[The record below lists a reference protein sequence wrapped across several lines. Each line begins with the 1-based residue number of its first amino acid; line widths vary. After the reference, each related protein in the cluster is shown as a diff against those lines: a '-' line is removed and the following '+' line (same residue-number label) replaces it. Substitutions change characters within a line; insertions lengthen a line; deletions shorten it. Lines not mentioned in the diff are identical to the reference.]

1 MMWDLVGHG
10 WAADLLSRHVAEGQV
25 RHAYLVAGPDG
36 VGKRTLALRFCQALH
51 CTAPPSPGGRCGN
64 CRACAQIESLKHPD
78 VHEVARA
85 EGESLL
91 GIDSVR
97 ELRRRLSLTSF
108 EGGWRI
114 ALLTN
119 FHDATIEAQ
128 NALLKTLEEPSPK
141 VVLIVTARQAELLL
155 PTIVSRCEVLA
166 LRPVP
171 VDQISTSLENRGEP
185 PERARLLAAL
195 SGGRPGVA
203 VQLAADPESLQAR
216 SAQLDRLRDLL
227 GASRAAQFAF
237 AEEVA
242 GRRRDVELEARRRE
256 AMRLLET
263 WLGLWRDALLAAAGA
278 RVAPANP
285 DRTEDAAWMA
295 EHVGLG
301 GARRAV
307 EAVERTMDA
316 VRRNANLQL
325 SLETLFL
332 DLPRIATP

>member
-1 MMWDLVGHG
+1 MTWDLVGHG
-10 WAADLLSRHVAEGQV
+10 WAADLLGRHVAGGRV
-25 RHAYLVAGPDG
+25 RHAYLITGPDG

-51 CTAPPSPGGRCGN
+51 CAAPPAPGDRCGN
-64 CRACAQIESLKHPD
+64 CRPCAQIESLRHAD
-78 VHEVARA
+78 VHEVARG

-91 GIDSVR
+91 GIDAVR
-97 ELRRRLSLTSF
+97 ELRRQLSLTSF

-119 FHDATIEAQ
+119 FHDATTEAQ

-141 VVLIVTARQAELLL
+141 VVLIITARLAELLL

-171 VDQISTSLENRGEP
+171 VDQISQALESRGEA

-195 SGGRPGVA
+195 CAGRPGVA
-203 VQLAADPESLQAR
+203 IQLTSDPESLEVR
-216 SAQLDRLRDLL
+216 SDQLDSLRDLL
-227 GASRAAQFAF
+227 AASRATQFAF
-237 AEEVA
+237 AEELA

-256 AMRLLET
+256 TIRLLET
-263 WLGLWRDALLAAAGA
+263 WLSLWRDALLAASGA
-278 RVAPANP
+278 PVALANP
-285 DRTEDAAWMA
+285 DRADDAAWLA

-307 EAVERTMDA
+307 EAVEQTMEA

-332 DLPRIATP
+332 DLPRVAAR